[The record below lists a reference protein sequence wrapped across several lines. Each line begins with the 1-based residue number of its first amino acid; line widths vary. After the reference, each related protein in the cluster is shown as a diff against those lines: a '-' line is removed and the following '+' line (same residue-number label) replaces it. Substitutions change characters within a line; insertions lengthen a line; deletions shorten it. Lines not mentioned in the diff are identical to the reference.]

1 MTAEILRGIRV
12 NLDDTVSFYTTLN
25 REKQRHTIPSEFI
38 FASHRDDLENVQHL
52 RKEVFESIGLEGE
65 IVDSG
70 YKKKTLHIRG
80 NSSTEKLLKTHWRK
94 FFKESLNVSGPEE
107 YVMRYPIYSLLEF
120 DRSDKPQVV
129 GIADLK
135 DIPGRVGALDI
146 EKKAG
151 KGQRYGITAMNT
163 IGNRK
168 WKQFFVL
175 EENAPD
181 SLGELQNVE
190 IVPVETENEIVEG
203 TREASRK
210 FDTIVIH
217 NAPFDIGE
225 LRQIKEKKTQKILT
239 GEDGFEPH
247 IRGHDFIRRVWH
259 PEIDF
264 IDTCKVSQYVTPNI
278 RDTLDYAAAY
288 FKSSKRKLLGSG
300 DLEFMINNPT
310 PENNRKVAAYN
321 VADIDI
327 VLDCGEKAID
337 YLAPIARF
345 LGRSIGNIGAVS
357 KYTSV
362 QQARDREYWRNLN
375 IFRSPRVMRVQT

>member
-190 IVPVETENEIVEG
+190 IIPVSAENG
-203 TREASRK
+203 
-210 FDTIVIH
+210 IVI
-217 NAPFDIGE
+217 
-225 LRQIKEKKTQKILT
+225 
-239 GEDGFEPH
+239 
-247 IRGHDFIRRVWH
+247 
-259 PEIDF
+259 
-264 IDTCKVSQYVTPNI
+264 
-278 RDTLDYAAAY
+278 
-288 FKSSKRKLLGSG
+288 
-300 DLEFMINNPT
+300 
-310 PENNRKVAAYN
+310 
-321 VADIDI
+321 
-327 VLDCGEKAID
+327 
-337 YLAPIARF
+337 
-345 LGRSIGNIGAVS
+345 
-357 KYTSV
+357 
-362 QQARDREYWRNLN
+362 
-375 IFRSPRVMRVQT
+375 